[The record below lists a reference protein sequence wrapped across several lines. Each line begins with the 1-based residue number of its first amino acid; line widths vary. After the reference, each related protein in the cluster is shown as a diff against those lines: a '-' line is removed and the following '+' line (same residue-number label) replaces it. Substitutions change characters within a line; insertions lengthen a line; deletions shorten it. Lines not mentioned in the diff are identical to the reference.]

1 MKKRTKSTKSTKYTK
16 DIKGR
21 KKVRKIKEDLTQ
33 DRLKKKLKK
42 TTRGR
47 MVDEDFDDD
56 LRLGKSRS

>member
-1 MKKRTKSTKSTKYTK
+1 MKKSTK

-21 KKVRKIKEDLTQ
+21 GKVRKIKKDLAE

-47 MVDEDFDDD
+47 MVDYDPDDDFDF
-56 LRLGKSRS
+56 